1 MANPIKKKTVGILF
15 LVTSVALALFS
26 LTGCFNASED
36 DSEIPWTRP
45 QSWEDTAPGMG
56 GRGNTF

>member
-1 MANPIKKKTVGILF
+1 MIKNVLRPVCTIL
-15 LVTSVALALFS
+15 LLAFTLIGLS
-26 LTGCFNASED
+26 GCFNANED

-45 QSWEDTAPGMG
+45 QSWENTAPGMG

>member
-1 MANPIKKKTVGILF
+1 MMKNPLRSVF
-15 LVTSVALALFS
+15 LMLLLALGMFGLS
-26 LTGCFNASED
+26 GCFNANED

-45 QSWEDTAPGMG
+45 QSWENNAPGMG